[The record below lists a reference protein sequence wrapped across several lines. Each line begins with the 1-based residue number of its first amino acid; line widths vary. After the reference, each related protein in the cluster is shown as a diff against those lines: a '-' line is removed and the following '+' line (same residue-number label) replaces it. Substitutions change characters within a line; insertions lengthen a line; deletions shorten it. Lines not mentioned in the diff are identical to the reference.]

1 MHFQMAKLVFFIA
14 MLFSVNTFYGQF
26 DSSNKKVKFGIV
38 PDKNSNKKAEIPLEA
53 NKKVTPLL
61 IEFESNY
68 LNKKED
74 DLYKSYSNVPKVGE
88 NTEKKQ
94 YEVKSTSDLYTEKV
108 QAKLAQEGITREIVN
123 SDMFLGEYTVY
134 TNQLT
139 ISARDYSAIDGD
151 LVRVWLNGE
160 MVTKTIDL
168 DSNYQSY
175 NYNLKE
181 GLNII
186 HIEALNIGLSFPN
199 TGQFS
204 FIDGN
209 GKKITEQFW
218 GLNQGYRAIIKV
230 YKKKGLEEDSS
241 NK

>member
-1 MHFQMAKLVFFIA
+1 MA

-26 DSSNKKVKFGIV
+26 DSSNKKEKFGIV
-38 PDKNSNKKAEIPLEA
+38 PDKNSNKKAEIPLDA
-53 NKKVTPLL
+53 NKKVTPSL

-94 YEVKSTSDLYTEKV
+94 YEVKSTSDLYTEKLK
-108 QAKLAQEGITREIVN
+108 AKLSEEGITREIVN

>member
-1 MHFQMAKLVFFIA
+1 MAKLVFFIA

-38 PDKNSNKKAEIPLEA
+38 PDKNSNKKAEIPLDA
-53 NKKVTPLL
+53 NKKVTPSL

-74 DLYKSYSNVPKVGE
+74 DLYKSYSNIPKVGE

-94 YEVKSTSDLYTEKV
+94 YEVKSTSDLYTEKLK
-108 QAKLAQEGITREIVN
+108 AKLSQEGITREIVN

-134 TNQLT
+134 TNEID
-139 ISARDYSAIDGD
+139 ISARDYGAIDGD
-151 LVRVWLNGE
+151 LVRIWLNGE
-160 MVTKTIDL
+160 ILYKQISL
-168 DSNYQSY
+168 ESGFKNSNFK
-175 NYNLKE
+175 LKE

-186 HIEALNIGLSFPN
+186 HIEALNIGLAFPN
-199 TGQFS
+199 TGQFT

-209 GKKITEQFW
+209 GKIITEQFW